1 MKSFQYFTLFSALMN
16 ATTLVTSTA
25 EGDQDAV
32 EGRLRGANQMV
43 RKEMISIL
51 KYTMEILSIYFSD
64 N

>member
-32 EGRLRGANQMV
+32 EVRMASRMV
-43 RKEMISIL
+43 L
-51 KYTMEILSIYFSD
+51 KTLLSSNGSKFQVKV
-64 N
+64 